1 MTALLFTVDQYALGL
16 YLGKSEMGSS
26 FGAAGSLVILLV
38 WIYYSAQI
46 LLFGAEFTVVYANTA
61 GSRIVPS
68 EIAESVSEHS
78 PAAKR

>member
-1 MTALLFTVDQYALGL
+1 M
-16 YLGKSEMGSS
+16 
-26 FGAAGSLVILLV
+26 AGSLVILLV

-46 LLFGAEFTVVYANTA
+46 LLLGAEFTVVYANTA

-68 EIAESVSEHS
+68 EIAEPVSEHS